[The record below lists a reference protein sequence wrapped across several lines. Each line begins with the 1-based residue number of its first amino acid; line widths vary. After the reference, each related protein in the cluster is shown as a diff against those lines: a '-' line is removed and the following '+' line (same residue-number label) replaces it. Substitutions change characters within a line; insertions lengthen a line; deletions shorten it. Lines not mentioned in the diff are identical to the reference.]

1 MKVSVEKNDDMWRY
15 LAYIYVCRECFEPFF
30 KIFCMFLFICCFF
43 CIFAIE
49 YAIILMVSKFF
60 VLLIFNVDTNH
71 V

>member
-1 MKVSVEKNDDMWRY
+1 MRVYISVLGVWGRFCD
-15 LAYIYVCRECFEPFF
+15 FF
-30 KIFCMFLFICCFF
+30 ACFLFICFFF

-60 VLLIFNVDTNH
+60 VLLIFNGDTNH

>member
-1 MKVSVEKNDDMWRY
+1 MEKRLCLCVYISVLGVFGRFFQYFLCVFY
-15 LAYIYVCRECFEPFF
+15 LFVV
-30 KIFCMFLFICCFF
+30 FF

-60 VLLIFNVDTNH
+60 VLLIFNGDTND

>member
-49 YAIILMVSKFF
+49 YAIILMVSK
-60 VLLIFNVDTNH
+60 
-71 V
+71 

>member
-1 MKVSVEKNDDMWRY
+1 MRV
-15 LAYIYVCRECFEPFF
+15 YISALGVWGRFCDFF
-30 KIFCMFLFICCFF
+30 FACFLFICCFF

-60 VLLIFNVDTNH
+60 VLLIFNGDTNH

>member
-1 MKVSVEKNDDMWRY
+1 MMICGDIY
-15 LAYIYVCRECFEPFF
+15 AYICVCRECFEPFF
-30 KIFCMFLFICCFF
+30 KIFCMFFIYLLFFF

-60 VLLIFNVDTNH
+60 VLLIFNGDTNH

>member
-1 MKVSVEKNDDMWRY
+1 MMICGDIY
-15 LAYIYVCRECFEPFF
+15 AYIYVCWECFEPFF
-30 KIFCMFLFICCFF
+30 KIFCMFFIYLLFF

-60 VLLIFNVDTNH
+60 VLLIFNGDTND

>member
-1 MKVSVEKNDDMWRY
+1 MCVGSVLSLFSR
-15 LAYIYVCRECFEPFF
+15 FF
-30 KIFCMFLFICCFF
+30 VYFLFICCFF

-60 VLLIFNVDTNH
+60 VLLIFNGETNH

>member
-1 MKVSVEKNDDMWRY
+1 MEIENIFMRIYMCVGSVLSLFSRFF
-15 LAYIYVCRECFEPFF
+15 VC
-30 KIFCMFLFICCFF
+30 FLFICCFF

-60 VLLIFNVDTNH
+60 VLLIFNGDTNH